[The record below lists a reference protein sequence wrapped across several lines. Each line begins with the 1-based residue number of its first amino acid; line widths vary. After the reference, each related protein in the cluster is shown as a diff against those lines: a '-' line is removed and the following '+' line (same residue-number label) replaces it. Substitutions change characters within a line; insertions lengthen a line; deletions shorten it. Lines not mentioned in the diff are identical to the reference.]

1 MIKTV
6 RGSILDA
13 REKYICHQ
21 VNCRNAMG
29 SGLAKALY
37 EKWPRVKT
45 SYHAVA
51 SEFTSSPQELLGKF
65 QLVYVEDDQYVINV
79 YGQLDYGRDKSV
91 VYTDYD
97 ALRRAF
103 TGMAQLDGDFAFPYG
118 FGCGLANGDW
128 RTVYGLIQECFQHS
142 NVTIYQLD

>member
-1 MIKTV
+1 MIKIV
-6 RGSILDA
+6 RGNILDA
-13 REKYICHQ
+13 KEKYICHQ

-37 EKWPRVKT
+37 EKWPRVKA

-51 SEFTSSPQELLGKF
+51 SEFISSPQELLGKF
-65 QLVYVEDDQYVINV
+65 QLVYVEDSQYVVNV
-79 YGQLDYGRDKSV
+79 FGQLDYGRDKSI

-97 ALRRAF
+97 ALRTAF
-103 TGMAQLDGDFAFPYG
+103 AGMAQLDGNFAFPHG

-128 RTVYGLIQECFQHS
+128 GTVYGLIRDCFQDHK
-142 NVTIYQLD
+142 VKIYRLD

>member
-1 MIKTV
+1 MIRTV
-6 RGSILDA
+6 HGSILDA
-13 REKYICHQ
+13 KEKYICHQ

-37 EKWPRVKT
+37 EKWPCVKT

-51 SEFTSSPQELLGKF
+51 SKFISSPRELLGKF

-79 YGQLDYGRDKSV
+79 YGQLDYGRDKIV
-91 VYTDYD
+91 IYTDYD

-103 TGMAQLDGDFAFPYG
+103 TGMAHLDGDFAFPYG

-128 RTVYGLIQECFQHS
+128 ETVYGLIRDCFQDHK
-142 NVTIYQLD
+142 VTIYQLD